1 MALANSSISFASKCA
16 IVNSL
21 SAILLWNASM
31 IIPIGSTVTI
41 INIESATSDSII
53 VGNNWLQGISQCEED
68 VCRVIYEPEYAEGER
83 FINGFEVYPNFNIDE
98 FCEESSYSESEDN
111 RTFII
116 KPSGAA
122 VSKSSVIVKSC
133 VQWKGDDEKIERV
146 EGMEVFY
153 KWIVSD

>member
-1 MALANSSISFASKCA
+1 MQL
-16 IVNSL
+16 
-21 SAILLWNASM
+21 
-31 IIPIGSTVTI
+31 P
-41 INIESATSDSII
+41 
-53 VGNNWLQGISQCEED
+53 
-68 VCRVIYEPEYAEGER
+68 PEYVEGER